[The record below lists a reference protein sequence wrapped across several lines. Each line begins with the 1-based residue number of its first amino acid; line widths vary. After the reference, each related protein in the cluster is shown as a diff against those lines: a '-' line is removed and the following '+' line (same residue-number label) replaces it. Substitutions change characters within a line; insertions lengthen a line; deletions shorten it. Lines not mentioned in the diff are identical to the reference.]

1 MIKNTKIIF
10 ENERGIYI
18 MKEFIYTVTDPQGI
32 HARPAGE
39 LVKLAKEFT
48 SSVTISKDGKSG
60 DCKKICAIM
69 GLGIKGGMEVV
80 LKFDGED
87 EDAAY
92 EKISAFMKENL

>member
-1 MIKNTKIIF
+1 
-10 ENERGIYI
+10 
-18 MKEFIYTVTDPQGI
+18 MKEFKYVVTDNEGI

-39 LVKLAKEFT
+39 LIKLAKEFT

-60 DCKKICAIM
+60 DCKKIFAIM

>member
-1 MIKNTKIIF
+1 
-10 ENERGIYI
+10 
-18 MKEFIYTVTDPQGI
+18 MKEFKYVVTDNEGI

-60 DCKKICAIM
+60 DCKKIFAIM

>member
-1 MIKNTKIIF
+1 MYYMLK
-10 ENERGIYI
+10 
-18 MKEFIYTVTDPQGI
+18 
-32 HARPAGE
+32 
-39 LVKLAKEFT
+39 KEFT

-60 DCKKICAIM
+60 DCKKIFAIM

>member
-1 MIKNTKIIF
+1 
-10 ENERGIYI
+10 

-60 DCKKICAIM
+60 DCKKIFAIM
-69 GLGIKGGMEVV
+69 GLAVKCGNEVTITV
-80 LKFDGED
+80 EGED
-87 EDAAY
+87 EEAAAA
-92 EKISAFMKENL
+92 KIEEFMKSNM

>member
-1 MIKNTKIIF
+1 
-10 ENERGIYI
+10 

-32 HARPAGE
+32 HARPA
-39 LVKLAKEFT
+39 VKLAKEFT

-60 DCKKICAIM
+60 DCKKIFAIM